1 MSKETLLQE
10 ITQRLVGKTIHE
22 LRQIARIVGVSHPT
36 DVKKERLIVEICA
49 IAANRLEPAPRSA
62 RGAPPKSTEYDRL
75 LVDKIYECRSL
86 YGADEESRG
95 FVIEVA
101 NPDADS
107 SACDCAGILKK
118 GATHGFLRTD
128 GCFAS
133 YSDVFVNQSFI
144 TRYALRDGDEVE
156 GKCIKS
162 DGAEAPSLISV
173 YAVNGKTPPVRFA
186 DFGEFPPAFPQ
197 KAIALST
204 AESDFTLRI
213 IELFSP
219 LGFGQRAVIIAP
231 PHSGKTALLKELGRG
246 IIQNAVSQSGVCQDK
261 ISQNKIS
268 PSGISRNNISE
279 SGALQNDPQTLV
291 VALSLAA
298 RPEESAELGGVFK
311 KFFFTTFD
319 MEEERHAEAL
329 SFVIAYCRRQASAGK
344 KVVLLA
350 DGLSNLPFS
359 SGLAIKLLSA
369 ANNAGEAGSVTV
381 VAALSDDSDGVRY
394 LSEAA
399 NCVITLAPA
408 AGKIFPMPD
417 VLNSYTVR
425 CELMQTAEE
434 VSAARAIRR
443 AFPAQSVCDGVEKL
457 FTQAG
462 TPDIISR
469 YKS

>member
-22 LRQIARIVGVSHPT
+22 LRQIARMVGVSHPT

-62 RGAPPKSTEYDRL
+62 RGAPPKSAEYDRL

-86 YGADEESRG
+86 YGAEEECKG

-101 NPDADS
+101 NPEA
-107 SACDCAGILKK
+107 SACDCVGILKK
-118 GATHGFLRTD
+118 GATHGFLRTE

-133 YSDVFVNQSFI
+133 RSDVFVNRSFI

-156 GKCIKS
+156 GKCVKS
-162 DGAEAPSLISV
+162 DGAEAPSLVSV
-173 YAVNGKTPPVRFA
+173 LTVNGKTPSERSA
-186 DFGEFPPAFPQ
+186 DFGEFPPAFPN
-197 KAIALST
+197 KAMPLST
-204 AESDFTLRI
+204 SESDCTLRI

-246 IIQNAVSQSGVCQDK
+246 IIQNAVSQDKSSSSGVSQDK
-261 ISQNKIS
+261 ISLNRISQSDVCQN
-268 PSGISRNNISE
+268 N
-279 SGALQNDPQTLV
+279 PQTLV

-298 RPEESAELGGVFK
+298 RPEEAAELGGVFK

-329 SFVIAYCRRQASAGK
+329 SFVIACCRRQASAGK
-344 KVVLLA
+344 NVVLLA

-381 VAALSDDSDGVRY
+381 VAALSNDCDGIKY

-425 CELMQTAEE
+425 CELMQTADE